1 MFLAQTNGSVLMKC
15 ALIHCHHRAVF
26 WVELDGFKAWGN
38 RCEMKWDSTELKMM
52 RKRSCVLSSEKS
64 VH

>member
-15 ALIHCHHRAVF
+15 ALIHCHRRAVF
-26 WVELDGFKAWGN
+26 WVELDEFKGRGS

-52 RKRSCVLSSEKS
+52 QKGSCVLPSGRS